1 MQIYISFLYAQWRF
15 IVMRLKEEEDII
27 NEQSHNDE
35 ELAEYKYDISKLFN
49 KFKEAEYDDV
59 VIRKRLSK
67 LIAKAEAEA
76 EDSFSSIFDE
86 SFPDFPDFGC
96 DEEVEDDEVYV
107 RLFKLIAEAEAE
119 AEDSFSSIF
128 DESFPEFPD
137 FVCDDEAEDDDV
149 FVFKRLSKLI
159 AEAEAED
166 SFSSIFDESFP
177 EFPDFVCDDN
187 VFVFKRLSKLIAEA
201 EEDFFS
207 SIFDESPP
215 FEELPSLIWYLRCVF
230 IPITSRAVYIRFI
243 ICINIYI

>member
-15 IVMRLKEEEDII
+15 IVMRLKEEEDIM

-86 SFPDFPDFGC
+86 SFPDFPDFDC

-107 RLFKLIAEAEAE
+107 RLF
-119 AEDSFSSIF
+119 
-128 DESFPEFPD
+128 
-137 FVCDDEAEDDDV
+137 
-149 FVFKRLSKLI
+149 KLI

>member
-67 LIAKAEAEA
+67 LIAK
-76 EDSFSSIFDE
+76 
-86 SFPDFPDFGC
+86 
-96 DEEVEDDEVYV
+96 
-107 RLFKLIAEAEAE
+107 AEAE

-215 FEELPSLIWYLRCVF
+215 FEELPSLI
-230 IPITSRAVYIRFI
+230 
-243 ICINIYI
+243 

>member
-67 LIAKAEAEA
+67 LIAK
-76 EDSFSSIFDE
+76 
-86 SFPDFPDFGC
+86 
-96 DEEVEDDEVYV
+96 
-107 RLFKLIAEAEAE
+107 
-119 AEDSFSSIF
+119 
-128 DESFPEFPD
+128 
-137 FVCDDEAEDDDV
+137 
-149 FVFKRLSKLI
+149 

>member
-15 IVMRLKEEEDII
+15 IVMRLKEEEDIM

-119 AEDSFSSIF
+119 
-128 DESFPEFPD
+128 
-137 FVCDDEAEDDDV
+137 
-149 FVFKRLSKLI
+149 
-159 AEAEAED
+159 D

-215 FEELPSLIWYLRCVF
+215 FEELPSLI
-230 IPITSRAVYIRFI
+230 
-243 ICINIYI
+243 